1 MKQLFVFLMMFTA
14 YTVCGQDIH
23 DNKRPDRYETLK
35 KFKYIADD
43 EQSDSIPSV
52 VYDHMDK
59 PPVYPGGLG
68 EMDKFIRN
76 NLKFPSKAWITW
88 KKRGLAKTSYTS
100 TGIGTCI
107 VRKDGKAILVKRTD
121 ALCPDL
127 QDELARVV
135 SIMPR
140 WKPAELNGQV
150 VDVMF
155 SISSNLLDPT
165 LVVPYSAVPMVKE
178 NRKLVRLIDRRY
190 DYGMDKN
197 LADSVANRLLSTHME
212 GWSDIESALCGA
224 RLLAA
229 LGRYEEAV
237 SMLKETLDVYHTYGF
252 RETPNPETGRY
263 MLDSYYTKDCY
274 DPVIELEASVT
285 LAAISCMSGEKD
297 SARIACDSALELID
311 IFLVE
316 GMGEAEMSMQE
327 IQMRSEL
334 LREKAEIVDHASTPG
349 ISLNS
354 SDRYDIER
362 EMILGDRNREI
373 DKRIEE
379 GKISNA
385 RIIQITNQLENMF
398 KERQEKTANR
408 NMVRLYQ
415 LRAMLIGMRDGVEKE
430 KEYIRSLADGVSVGQ
445 KLSGRIEKW
454 SGHFDLPICDRPV
467 FLESIVLYAPLNTSG
482 IKSETE
488 RAKVKTFYD
497 MRHRIED
504 VYPLGWLCK

>member
-1 MKQLFVFLMMFTA
+1 MMFTA

-140 WKPAELNGQV
+140 WKPAELNGQM

-155 SISSNLLDPT
+155 SINTNILDPVY
-165 LVVPYSAVPMVKE
+165 VVPYSAVPMVKE
-178 NRKLVRLIDRRY
+178 NRRLVRLIDRRY

-197 LADSVANRLLSTHME
+197 MADSVANRLLSTHME

-285 LAAISCMSGEKD
+285 LAAISCMAGEKD
-297 SARIACDSALELID
+297 SARIACDRALELID

-334 LREKAEIVDHASTPG
+334 LREKAEIVDRASTPS
-349 ISLNS
+349 IRLNS

-373 DKRIEE
+373 DKRIAE

-398 KERQEKTANR
+398 KERQDRTADR

-415 LRAMLIGMRDGVEKE
+415 LRAMLVGMRDGIEKE
-430 KEYIRSLADGVSVGQ
+430 KEYVRGLAEGKSVGS
-445 KLSGRIEKW
+445 KMSGRMAKW
-454 SGHFDLPICDRPV
+454 LDNIDLPVCEKDD
-467 FLESIVLYAPLNTSG
+467 FLECVTFYAPINKTG

-488 RAKVKTFYD
+488 RNKARTFYD
-497 MRHRIED
+497 VRRKVEE